1 MKQRTVS
8 ISVRNTAY
16 CRSGSAALWAW
27 VVSIAVHLVVLTSF
41 SVVRFSH
48 LRAGDKQRPAPTARI
63 SRVEKLIQASPVTP
77 KPKVKRPIRE
87 YIAKTGEQLLPA
99 ISISNTPKPA
109 MQDVSKSILP
119 AASIGRSISPTG
131 RINLPNTVE
140 FFGSWIKERKVC
152 YVVDSSGSMRGM
164 FRQVQKNLK
173 KSVEALQPDQYFY
186 IIFFGGEK
194 LVESGRGR
202 LLRATPKA
210 KSDACSFIDS
220 VRPTGQTNAMAA
232 LERAMHTRD
241 SSGYSPAVI
250 YFLTD
255 GFELTTENARNF
267 PQRVSNLLRKFSPKT
282 KINVI
287 GFWPTKSD
295 RKMLETI
302 AAQSG
307 GEFILVC
314 DDIDN

>member
-8 ISVRNTAY
+8 ISVRNTAH
-16 CRSGSAALWAW
+16 CRSGSVAVWAW
-27 VVSIAVHLVVLTSF
+27 TASIAIHLVVLTVF
-41 SVVRFSH
+41 GVVRLSH
-48 LRAGDKQRPAPTARI
+48 PRAGDNQRLIPTARI
-63 SRVEKLIQASPVTP
+63 SRVEKFIRTSPITP
-77 KPKVKRPIRE
+77 KPKVKRPVRE
-87 YIAKTGEQLLPA
+87 DIAKAREQLLPA
-99 ISISNTPKPA
+99 SPIFNTPRPA

-119 AASIGRSISPTG
+119 APSIERSISPTG
-131 RINLPNTVE
+131 SINLPNAVE

-164 FRQVQKNLK
+164 FGQVQKNLK
-173 KSVEALQPDQYFY
+173 KSIEALQPDQYFY

-194 LVESGRGR
+194 LLESGGGR

-232 LERAMHTRD
+232 LEKAMQVHD
-241 SSGYSPAVI
+241 SSGNGPAVI

-255 GFELTTENARNF
+255 GFELTTENARSF
-267 PQRVSNLLRKFSPKT
+267 PQRVSNLLRRFSPKT
-282 KINVI
+282 KINAI
-287 GFWPTKSD
+287 GFWPTKND

-302 AAQSG
+302 ATQSG